1 MSALPVRDDTGEEL
15 PAGAAGKSKSSGF
28 TVEQLR
34 IDLSIDEHN
43 LDSAMT
49 EQASLYGYY
58 SVLYAKAQMEA
69 DHAKNRADVAK
80 ARAYKDIRSRLISK
94 GAKFSE
100 ALLEAEVMVHEGY
113 QDALD
118 LAAKYKM
125 QAEMLRQ
132 ALEALKQRRD
142 MLVQKGKSSL
152 EERRGELFLKG
163 KSTTLEERK
172 ASARGI
178 LRGARQDDAE
188 GD

>member
-1 MSALPVRDDTGEEL
+1 MSALPVKDETTGE
-15 PAGAAGKSKSSGF
+15 PAARVEVKPKSSGF
-28 TVEQLR
+28 SVEQLR

-43 LDSAMT
+43 IDSSMT

-58 SVLYAKAQMEA
+58 AALYAKAQMEA
-69 DHAKNRADVAK
+69 DHAKNKADVAK

-100 ALLEAEVMVHEGY
+100 ALLEAEVIVHSGY
-113 QDALD
+113 QDALE

-142 MLVQKGKSSL
+142 MLVQKGKSLL
-152 EERRGELFLKG
+152 EERRGNLVLKG
-163 KSTTLEERK
+163 REPTLEDRK
-172 ASARGI
+172 AAAKAI
-178 LRGARQDDAE
+178 LRSAHQEDSE
-188 GD
+188 GE